1 MPTLKRC
8 VRSLDKWVLALFI
21 LLITT
26 IILREVY
33 SMNEQFVNEIL
44 NKLRDG
50 ELNEYLVKND
60 QFLEFRSVLV
70 KRDDFKHFQG
80 TALHGGDV
88 KYRYLS
94 VARS

>member
-1 MPTLKRC
+1 
-8 VRSLDKWVLALFI
+8 
-21 LLITT
+21 
-26 IILREVY
+26 
-33 SMNEQFVNEIL
+33 MNEQFVNEIL

-70 KRDDFKHFQG
+70 KREDFKHFQG

-88 KYRYLS
+88 KYRYQS
-94 VARS
+94 VSRS